1 MLIRGQGSCGNV
13 HPLIWVS
20 SKLITNMLSDNARSG
35 LQVGKPVKDIDMIV
49 EELLAEKK
57 WRC

>member
-49 EELLAEKK
+49 EELLAEKI
-57 WRC
+57 